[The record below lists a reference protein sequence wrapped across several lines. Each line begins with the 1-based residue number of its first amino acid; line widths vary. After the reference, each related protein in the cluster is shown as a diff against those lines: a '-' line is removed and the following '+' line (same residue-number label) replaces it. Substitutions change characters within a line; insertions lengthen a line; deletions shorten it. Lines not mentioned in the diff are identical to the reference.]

1 MTFARLRLKLAHM
14 PFSTLIDAADLRSL
28 LARPGL
34 AVIDCRFDLL
44 KPGAGRR
51 AYLAGHIPGAQYADL
66 ELDLSA
72 PVGPDT
78 GRHPLPSRREFA
90 ARLGAWGVGNDSH
103 LIAYDD
109 AGGAYAARLWW
120 MARWLGHRQV
130 AVLDGGIQAWRSAGG
145 ALQAGEVTA
154 ESRIFEPGSGPDFIT
169 SAEVVA
175 ALADPGRLLVDAR
188 SPERYA
194 GAVEPLDAVAGHVP
208 GAVNQPFMVNLDA
221 AGRFKPP
228 AELKRLW
235 QERLGGRP
243 AAAVIAMCGSGVT
256 ACQNLLALES
266 AGLGGAGL
274 YAGSWSEWIR
284 DPKRPVARGGAPA

>member
-1 MTFARLRLKLAHM
+1 
-14 PFSTLIDAADLRSL
+14 
-28 LARPGL
+28 
-34 AVIDCRFDLL
+34 
-44 KPGAGRR
+44 
-51 AYLAGHIPGAQYADL
+51 
-66 ELDLSA
+66 
-72 PVGPDT
+72 
-78 GRHPLPSRREFA
+78 
-90 ARLGAWGVGNDSH
+90 VGNDSQ